1 MVKFLMNFILSY
13 FFEAIHIK
21 LPNEGRIIGMVE
33 ISCKN
38 LLLEIM
44 LIFDEKR

>member
-1 MVKFLMNFILSY
+1 MVKFLVNFILSY

-21 LPNEGRIIGMVE
+21 LPNEGRVVRMIEII
-33 ISCKN
+33 SKN
-38 LLLEIM
+38 LLLKIM